1 MSVIIKT
8 KEQIDIL
15 RQGGKHLAEVVH
27 KVSLKAL
34 PGVTTDEL
42 DTYAYDLIVSMGD
55 KPAFLNYRP
64 EGAPYA
70 FPKTLCVSVNDEV
83 VHGIPGGRVLKE
95 GDIVCIDCGINHGG
109 LFTDHAVT
117 VAVGD
122 TTKESYRL
130 IEAATLSLEAGIEA
144 IVPGAR
150 IGDISNAIEKV
161 IKPYK
166 FGIIKE
172 LAGHGVGV
180 KIHEDPY
187 IPNYG
192 KKGTGL
198 MLKPGMVIAIE
209 PMITA
214 GKQSIIIA
222 NDGWTIKTKDSS
234 RSAHMEHTVLVTE
247 DGAEIL
253 TMM

>member
-1 MSVIIKT
+1 MAVIIKT

-117 VAVGD
+117 VVVGD

-192 KKGTGL
+192 KAGTGIL
-198 MLKPGMVIAIE
+198 LKPGMVIAIE

>member
-1 MSVIIKT
+1 MAVIIKT

-64 EGAPYA
+64 EGALYA

-172 LAGHGVGV
+172 LSGHGVGV

-198 MLKPGMVIAIE
+198 LLKPGMVIAIE

-234 RSAHMEHTVLVTE
+234 RSAHMEHTVLITE

>member
-1 MSVIIKT
+1 MAVIIKT

-172 LAGHGVGV
+172 LSGHGVGV

-198 MLKPGMVIAIE
+198 LLKPGMVIAIE

-234 RSAHMEHTVLVTE
+234 RSAHMEHTVLITE

>member
-1 MSVIIKT
+1 MAVIIKT

-15 RQGGKHLAEVVH
+15 RQGGKRLAEVVH
-27 KVSLKAL
+27 KVSQKAL

-42 DTYAYDLIVSMGD
+42 DTYAYELIVSMGD
-55 KPAFLNYRP
+55 KPAFLNYKP

-70 FPKTLCVSVNDEV
+70 FPKTLCISVNDEV
-83 VHGIPGGRVLKE
+83 VHGIPGEKVLKN
-95 GDIVCIDCGINHGG
+95 GDIVSIDCGINHGG

-117 VAVGD
+117 VVVGE

-150 IGDISNAIEKV
+150 IGDISSAIEKV

-192 KKGTGL
+192 KAGTGL
-198 MLKPGMVIAIE
+198 VLKPGMVIAIE
-209 PMITA
+209 PMINI
-214 GKQSIIIA
+214 GKQSITIA
-222 NDGWTIKTKDSS
+222 RDGWTIKTKDRS
-234 RSAHMEHTVLVTE
+234 RSAHMEHTVLITE
-247 DGAEIL
+247 TGAEIL

>member
-1 MSVIIKT
+1 MAVIIKT

-15 RQGGKHLAEVVH
+15 RQGGKRLAEVVH

-34 PGVTTDEL
+34 PGITTDEL
-42 DTYAYDLIVSMGD
+42 DTYAYELIVSMGD
-55 KPAFLNYRP
+55 KPAFLNYKP

-83 VHGIPGGRVLKE
+83 VHGIPGGKVLKN
-95 GDIVCIDCGINHGG
+95 GDIVSIDCGINHGG

-117 VAVGD
+117 VVVGE

-150 IGDISNAIEKV
+150 IGDISSAIEKV

-166 FGIIKE
+166 FAIIKE

-192 KKGTGL
+192 KAGTGL
-198 MLKPGMVIAIE
+198 VLKPGMVIAIE
-209 PMITA
+209 PMINI
-214 GKQSIIIA
+214 GKQSITVA
-222 NDGWTIKTKDSS
+222 RDGWTIKTKDRS
-234 RSAHMEHTVLVTE
+234 RSAHMEHTVLITE
-247 DGAEIL
+247 TGAEIL

>member
-1 MSVIIKT
+1 MAVIIKT

-15 RQGGKHLAEVVH
+15 RQGGRRLAEVVH
-27 KVSLKAL
+27 KVSQKAL

-55 KPAFLNYRP
+55 KPAFLNYKP

-83 VHGIPGGRVLKE
+83 VHGIPGGKVLKN
-95 GDIVCIDCGINHGG
+95 GDIVSIDCGINHGG

-117 VAVGD
+117 VVVGE

-150 IGDISNAIEKV
+150 IGDISSAIEKV

-192 KKGTGL
+192 KAGTGL
-198 MLKPGMVIAIE
+198 VLKPGMVIAIE
-209 PMITA
+209 PMITI

-222 NDGWTIKTKDSS
+222 NDGWTIKTKDRS

-247 DGAEIL
+247 TGAEVL

>member
-1 MSVIIKT
+1 MAVIIKT

-95 GDIVCIDCGINHGG
+95 GDIVSIDCGINHGG

-172 LAGHGVGV
+172 LSGHGVGV

-192 KKGTGL
+192 KAGTGIL
-198 MLKPGMVIAIE
+198 LKPGMVIAIE

-222 NDGWTIKTKDSS
+222 NDGWTIKTKDSA

>member
-1 MSVIIKT
+1 MAVIIKT

-15 RQGGKHLAEVVH
+15 RQGGKRLAEVVH
-27 KVSLKAL
+27 KVSQKAL
-34 PGVTTDEL
+34 PGITTDEL
-42 DTYAYDLIVSMGD
+42 DTYAYELIVSMGD
-55 KPAFLNYRP
+55 KPAFLNYKP

-83 VHGIPGGRVLKE
+83 VHGIPGGKVLKN
-95 GDIVCIDCGINHGG
+95 GDIVSIDCGINHGG

-117 VAVGD
+117 VVVGE

-150 IGDISNAIEKV
+150 IGDISSAIEKV

-192 KKGTGL
+192 KAGTGL
-198 MLKPGMVIAIE
+198 VLKPGMVIAIE
-209 PMITA
+209 PMINI
-214 GKQSIIIA
+214 GKQSITIA
-222 NDGWTIKTKDSS
+222 RDGWTIKTKDRS

>member
-1 MSVIIKT
+1 MAVIIKT

-95 GDIVCIDCGINHGG
+95 GDIVSIDCGINHGG

-172 LAGHGVGV
+172 LSGHGVGV

-198 MLKPGMVIAIE
+198 LLKPGMVIAIE

-234 RSAHMEHTVLVTE
+234 RSAHMEHTVLITE